1 MKNKILAALAVS
13 AASFAMAE
21 YVNPEIWFDG
31 TDAEMWISTPNPE
44 NLSHDPGI
52 LGSYWYDLD
61 DRKNDHGGSY
71 IAYPYDTTGYNGSL
85 IAPMIDSLG
94 YLAVKYHL
102 ADPTVT
108 GQLEEYPYNFVKF
121 GFNIVQMGDPGLD
134 ISSIG
139 GLCATYTSD
148 NRVEF
153 EVYADKTGDAT
164 CRVVLPKALE
174 PTTVDKEPTTVD
186 KAIEDFA
193 QPTWAAD
200 SNKVASCMEAFKA
213 ARSVMFMIDG
223 GASEAD
229 GELRIFEV
237 GPKGTCKGGKTVKD
251 YWPGYGCKSDGDGHA
266 ECPPCGG
273 PGCFTKLSGLKT
285 VSSASISV
293 LGRLVTLNGL
303 GRTAQ
308 YKLFDMQGNVVRSG
322 YAAGRIDFG
331 GVKSG
336 SYLLKVKGSLEMT
349 QKIVLK

>member
-1 MKNKILAALAVS
+1 MKAKVLTVGMAV
-13 AASFAMAE
+13 AASFAFAE

-71 IAYPYDTTGYNGSL
+71 IAYPYDTTGYYGSL
-85 IAPMIDSLG
+85 IAPMIDNFG

-102 ADPTVT
+102 EDPTVT
-108 GQLEEYPYNFVKF
+108 GQSEEYPYNFVKF

-148 NRVEF
+148 NRVEL
-153 EVYADKTGDAT
+153 EVNADKTGDAP
-164 CRVVLPKALE
+164 CRVVLPKA
-174 PTTVDKEPTTVD
+174 VEPTTVD

-213 ARSVMFMIDG
+213 ARSVMFKIDG
-223 GASEAD
+223 GASVAD

-237 GPKGTCKGGKTVKD
+237 GPKGTCKGGKSIVD
-251 YWPGYGCKSDGDGHA
+251 ECWSYCKSDGDGGLNV
-266 ECPPCGG
+266 CWGSCGASNLR
-273 PGCFTKLSGLKT
+273 KSVWAASHSVT
-285 VSSASISV
+285 VN
-293 LGRLVTLNGL
+293 GRIVSLNGF

>member
-1 MKNKILAALAVS
+1 MRNKILAAIAVS
-13 AASFAMAE
+13 AATFAFASE

-31 TDAEMWISTPNPE
+31 TDEEMWISTPNPE
-44 NLSHDPGI
+44 NLSYDPEI
-52 LGSYWYDLD
+52 PGSYWYDLD
-61 DRKNDHGGSY
+61 DRENDHGGSY
-71 IAYPYDTTGYNGSL
+71 MLYPYDTLGYYGSL
-85 IAPMIDSLG
+85 IAPMIDRLG

-134 ISSIG
+134 ISSTG

-164 CRVVLPKALE
+164 CRVVLPKAL
-174 PTTVDKEPTTVD
+174 EPTTVD

-223 GASEAD
+223 GATEAD

-237 GPKGTCKGGKTVKD
+237 GPKGTCKGGKTVKEER
-251 YWPGYGCKSDGDGHA
+251 WPGYGCKSDGDGHA
-266 ECPPCGG
+266 ECPPCGV
-273 PGCFTKLSGLKT
+273 PGGCSDKLSGLKS
-285 VSSASISV
+285 VSLASVSV
-293 LGRLVTLNGL
+293 TGRVVTLNGL
-303 GRTAQ
+303 GQNVQ
-308 YKLFDMQGNVVRSG
+308 YRLFDMQGNTVHSG
-322 YAAGRIDFG
+322 FAAGHIDFS

-336 SYLLKVKGSLEMT
+336 NYLLKVKGNLELT
-349 QKIVLK
+349 RKIVLK